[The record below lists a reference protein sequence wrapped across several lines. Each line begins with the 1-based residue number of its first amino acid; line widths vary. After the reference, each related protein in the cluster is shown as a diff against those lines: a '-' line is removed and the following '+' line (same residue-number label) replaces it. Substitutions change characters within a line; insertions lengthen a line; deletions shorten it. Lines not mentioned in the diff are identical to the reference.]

1 LASLPHT
8 GSAPAS
14 RAFRP
19 AAPWLPAT
27 GGAALFASA
36 ALSSSARAAADAQQA
51 AAEAIRQLDLQTEL
65 PQGPESSTEFLWR
78 LFSWHFDLP
87 EWTSIILWVAVLC
100 AVSYLAYL
108 FLIHARGDLFARW
121 RLAQQGQ
128 EGTEG
133 GALGPRAA
141 AEVMMTADELA
152 RQGRFVEAMH
162 TLLLQSLADMRQ
174 RLGEQFA
181 DSLTSREILRSS
193 RLPDRGRAS
202 LREIIARVEWTY
214 FGDHPAGP
222 SDYQACREKF
232 SELTLALNGEA
243 PA

>member
-1 LASLPHT
+1 MR
-8 GSAPAS
+8 APRVDGVA
-14 RAFRP
+14 
-19 AAPWLPAT
+19 
-27 GGAALFASA
+27 AALAIADASPVQGP
-36 ALSSSARAAADAQQA
+36 ADAQAA
-51 AAEAIRQLDLQTEL
+51 AAEVIRQLDLQTAL
-65 PQGPESSTEFLWR
+65 PHGPETSAEFLSR
-78 LFSWHFDLP
+78 FFSWHLVLP

-100 AVSYLAYL
+100 AAGYLAYL

-133 GALGPRAA
+133 GALGPQAA

-214 FGDHPAGP
+214 FGAHPAGP

-243 PA
+243 PT

>member
-1 LASLPHT
+1 MR
-8 GSAPAS
+8 AP
-14 RAFRP
+14 RID
-19 AAPWLPAT
+19 
-27 GGAALFASA
+27 
-36 ALSSSARAAADAQQA
+36 RAAAALAIADATPAQAPADAQA
-51 AAEAIRQLDLQTEL
+51 AAAEVIRQLDLQTAL
-65 PQGPESSTEFLWR
+65 PHGPETSAEFLWR
-78 LFSWHFDLP
+78 FFSWHLVLP
-87 EWTSIILWVAVLC
+87 EWTSIVLWVAVLC

-121 RLAQQGQ
+121 RLSQQGRD
-128 EGTEG
+128 GTAEG
-133 GALGPRAA
+133 GALGPQAA

-232 SELTLALNGEA
+232 SELALALNGEA
-243 PA
+243 PT